1 MSGTASA
8 RGGDAQA
15 LKEPLMGDASGDPI
29 MSQPQQTQQPA
40 QPNANPDGAAAA
52 AAAAAAPLQSGP
64 VATQFT
70 QLDPPPKKTC
80 LERGV
85 HRRTAWLALF
95 LFMAQVAACT
105 LFCWSIWWAPL
116 MFYCTRFDTTT
127 WNHLDPNGDPVCLPY
142 PSTCSPMQISVIL
155 DIFVTNCLIVLY
167 WFIGEEI
174 REIFGH
180 EVNCE
185 IWTGRQWQKVL
196 DKRNY
201 AVRVLH
207 DLTHLSCTPEL
218 ERVVLSIMCFHAHVS
233 TLSHRRF
240 WSRQRTCWSIQESMG
255 RRHTRKTLRGETS
268 AR

>member
-1 MSGTASA
+1 MSGAASV
-8 RGGDAQA
+8 GGADAHA

-29 MSQPQQTQQPA
+29 MTQPQQQQSQQTAGSDAAQASAAGGGAAPA
-40 QPNANPDGAAAA
+40 SSDADAAAA
-52 AAAAAAPLQSGP
+52 TPQSGP

-70 QLDPPPKKTC
+70 QLEPPRKKTC

-95 LFMAQVAACT
+95 LGMAQVAACT

-127 WNHLDPNGDPVCLPY
+127 WDHLDPNGDPVCLPY

-155 DIFVTNCLIVLY
+155 DIFVTNCIIVLY

-201 AVRVLH
+201 AVRA
-207 DLTHLSCTPEL
+207 L
-218 ERVVLSIMCFHAHVS
+218 E
-233 TLSHRRF
+233 
-240 WSRQRTCWSIQESMG
+240 
-255 RRHTRKTLRGETS
+255 
-268 AR
+268 